1 MLVEQAL
8 SWLGHVQNTAHKCSH
23 DKDYT
28 NEMDRLF
35 QTSYRNF
42 ARMRDVCVETGVEIS
57 TLIAN
62 ASTSKASWK
71 CVQLST
77 RIAFTTP
84 PLEPTCP
91 LSVCAC
97 SDALWRMV
105 HGSVEPCARRSS
117 ARLQAVQ
124 QHVKWEKSNSRQRPR
139 GLSAWPLSSWRKS
152 TPRLCASIRRFR
164 V

>member
-8 SWLGHVQNTAHKCSH
+8 SWLGHVQNTAHSCSH

-28 NEMDRLF
+28 NEMDHLF
-35 QTSYRNF
+35 QTSYHNF

-71 CVQLST
+71 RVQLST
-77 RIAFTTP
+77 HIAFTTP

-97 SDALWRMV
+97 SDALWRMG
-105 HGSVEPCARRSS
+105 HGSVEPCARPSS
-117 ARLQAVQ
+117 AWLQAVQ
-124 QHVKWEKSNSRQRPR
+124 HTHSHSHHVFPFV
-139 GLSAWPLSSWRKS
+139 LPFFL
-152 TPRLCASIRRFR
+152 RLAGQEARDRRALCS
-164 V
+164 